1 MKYEVVISKHNPG
14 GSTYNV
20 SLYAY
25 ENSGFG
31 SSFGRAFNVSY
42 KEAVKEAKKQSV
54 AYHAPIRNNFV
65 VKKEHI

>member
-1 MKYEVVISKHNPG
+1 MKYEVVISKHWSGN
-14 GSTYNV
+14 TYNV

-25 ENSGFG
+25 EKSGHG
-31 SSFGRAFNVSY
+31 SSFGRAFDVSY
-42 KEAVKEAKKQSV
+42 KEAIKVAKKQSV